1 MGRSRTCGERAFQS
15 FDAATEKK
23 GSATQCLIHCFLWC
37 FMCFQSFLGGLFG
50 PVCEIDVLL
59 NDAENRKTAE
69 LKTEDG
75 KVEKHYL
82 FYDGE
87 SVSGKVN

>member
-1 MGRSRTCGERAFQS
+1 MLSAQC
-15 FDAATEKK
+15 TEF
-23 GSATQCLIHCFLWC
+23 TTFHL
-37 FMCFQSFLGGLFG
+37 QSFLGGLFG

-87 SVSGKVN
+87 SVSGKVIIRLL

>member
-1 MGRSRTCGERAFQS
+1 MLLSVHCTKL
-15 FDAATEKK
+15 AT
-23 GSATQCLIHCFLWC
+23 LH
-37 FMCFQSFLGGLFG
+37 FQSFLGLFG

-87 SVSGKVN
+87 SVSGKVKIL

>member
-1 MGRSRTCGERAFQS
+1 M
-15 FDAATEKK
+15 
-23 GSATQCLIHCFLWC
+23 CL
-37 FMCFQSFLGGLFG
+37 QSFLGGLFG

>member
-1 MGRSRTCGERAFQS
+1 MFKYDTSDCVLHIIY
-15 FDAATEKK
+15 K
-23 GSATQCLIHCFLWC
+23 CFLWC
-37 FMCFQSFLGGLFG
+37 LQSFLGGLFG
-50 PVCEIDVLL
+50 PLCEIDVLL

-87 SVSGKVN
+87 SVSGKVNNPV

>member
-1 MGRSRTCGERAFQS
+1 MCDETCS
-15 FDAATEKK
+15 
-23 GSATQCLIHCFLWC
+23 LLY
-37 FMCFQSFLGGLFG
+37 QSFLGGLFG
-50 PVCEIDVLL
+50 PVCEIDVVL
-59 NDAENRKTAE
+59 NDAESRKTAE

-87 SVSGKVN
+87 SVSGKVSRVNINYEV

>member
-1 MGRSRTCGERAFQS
+1 MLSLHLDSLLCT
-15 FDAATEKK
+15 
-23 GSATQCLIHCFLWC
+23 
-37 FMCFQSFLGGLFG
+37 FQSFLGGLFG

-87 SVSGKVN
+87 SVSGKVNIFQCI

>member
-1 MGRSRTCGERAFQS
+1 MLSE
-15 FDAATEKK
+15 
-23 GSATQCLIHCFLWC
+23 QCIEFTTLHL
-37 FMCFQSFLGGLFG
+37 QSFLGGLFG

-87 SVSGKVN
+87 SVSGKVIIWLL

>member
-1 MGRSRTCGERAFQS
+1 M
-15 FDAATEKK
+15 
-23 GSATQCLIHCFLWC
+23 
-37 FMCFQSFLGGLFG
+37 
-50 PVCEIDVLL
+50 CEIDVVL

-87 SVSGKVN
+87 SVSGKVNCFKCNIIIERDEHGS

>member
-1 MGRSRTCGERAFQS
+1 M
-15 FDAATEKK
+15 
-23 GSATQCLIHCFLWC
+23 
-37 FMCFQSFLGGLFG
+37 
-50 PVCEIDVLL
+50 LL

-69 LKTEDG
+69 LKTDDG

-87 SVSGKVN
+87 SVSGKVRHNKLQLTGLSCFFIIV